1 MKPLSVK
8 AKESI
13 KTALAMTIAYAVSL
27 SMGWDKPLW
36 AGFAVAFVSL
46 ATFGQSMNK
55 AAMRMV
61 GTLLGMVVALTLVA
75 LFAQYRWA
83 FISILS
89 IYTAFCAYMMSGSR
103 NAYFWHVSAFVCVII
118 CMDGGA
124 DAANAFQIAMLRTQ
138 QTGLGILVYSIVA
151 IFLWPVSSYDAFKA
165 ATGELAVT
173 QRQYYRAC
181 LRRVS
186 QQSGEDEIL
195 ELSARQVQQKARFD
209 QLLAAAEID
218 SYAIQER
225 SSQWRSYQQQV
236 ATLMKTLECWRES
249 FAEVQSLDMHQLLP
263 SLDNFG
269 DELDRRLAQV
279 ADMLAGQPPE
289 SLPQPVTLP
298 LEGAALSRL
307 SHFERASVIVTR
319 NRMVRLEELTRSL
332 FGVVAAITGSGHAGE
347 TTKVPRVSS
356 NPLFLDLDRLG
367 SIVRYL
373 VIFWSVWLAYIY
385 IPGLPGGS
393 GLVIQAAAL
402 GIVAANTPQLAVSKL
417 IVPVFG
423 GLLFAAVLYIF
434 VMPALSGFHSL
445 GWLLFAATFVI
456 CYLYGEPRQALGK
469 LFGLALLLAVTSINN
484 QQSYNF
490 LAVTTTAMVYTQLFL
505 ILMITAHIPFSSN
518 PERAVLRLVGRFFRS
533 CEYLMET
540 MRWDLSHPKTRLQRW
555 RQAFHAREVATLPAK
570 IGSWLPHLDLRFL
583 PGTTMDQVKNLLT
596 SLQSLAYRIQLL
608 SEEGNTAQADFL
620 VQEFLKDFRSWRI
633 QVQSCFEQMAAAP
646 DRLDGV
652 KMRTL
657 LDEKL
662 VHLEERVQE
671 ALNKAPETLT
681 REQDAV
687 NFYSLLGAY
696 RSVSEALVDYVEKA
710 AAIDRTQWQ
719 EDRF

>member
-1 MKPLSVK
+1 MMLSTR
-8 AKESI
+8 AKEAI

-46 ATFGQSMNK
+46 ATVGQSMNK

-61 GTLLGMVVALTLVA
+61 GTLLGMVVALTLIA
-75 LFAQYRWA
+75 LFSQDRWA

-124 DAANAFQIAMLRTQ
+124 NAANAFQIAMLRTQ
-138 QTGLGILVYSIVA
+138 QTGLGILVYSLVA

-173 QRQYYRAC
+173 QLEYYRAC

-186 QQSGEDEIL
+186 QQGGESEIQ
-195 ELSARQVQQKARFD
+195 EMSARQVQQKARFD

-218 SYAIQER
+218 SYAVQEH
-225 SSQWRSYQQQV
+225 SIQWRSYQQQV
-236 ATLMKTLECWRES
+236 AKLMKTLECWRES

-289 SLPQPVTLP
+289 SLPQPVPLR

-319 NRMVRLEELTRSL
+319 NRMERLEELSRSL
-332 FGVVAAITGSGHAGE
+332 FEVVAVITGSGHVGE
-347 TTKVPRVSS
+347 ATKVPRITSS
-356 NPLFLDLDRLG
+356 TLFLDLDRLG

-373 VIFWSVWLAYIY
+373 AAFWSVWLAYIY
-385 IPGLPGGS
+385 IPDLPGGS
-393 GLVIQAAAL
+393 TLVIQATAI
-402 GIVAANTPQLAVSKL
+402 GIVVANSPQLAVSKL
-417 IVPVFG
+417 IVPVSG
-423 GLLFAAVLYIF
+423 GLLFAAVLYVF

-445 GWLLFAATFVI
+445 GLLIFAATFVI
-456 CYLYGEPRQALGK
+456 CYLNSEPRQVLGR

-505 ILMITAHIPFSSN
+505 ILVITAHIPFSSH
-518 PERAVLRLVGRFFRS
+518 PERTVLRLVGRFFHS

-540 MRWDLSHPKTRLQRW
+540 MRWDPSQPTMRLKRW
-555 RQAFHAREVATLPAK
+555 RQVYNAREVATLPTK
-570 IGSWLPHLDLRFL
+570 IGSWLPHLDLRYL

-608 SEEGNTAQADFL
+608 SEERNTKQADFL
-620 VQEFLKDFRSWRI
+620 VQEFTTDFRSWRI
-633 QVQSCFEQMAAAP
+633 QVQSCFEDMAATP
-646 DRLDGV
+646 DAMDFI
-652 KMRTL
+652 KIRTL

-662 VHLEERVQE
+662 GQLEERVRE
-671 ALNKAPETLT
+671 VLDKAPETLT
-681 REQDAV
+681 RDQDAV
-687 NFYSLLGAY
+687 NFYSLLGAF
-696 RSVSEALVDYVEKA
+696 RSVSEALAHYVEKA
-710 AAIDRTQWQ
+710 AAINWTPWL

>member
-1 MKPLSVK
+1 LSTR
-8 AKESI
+8 AKEAI
-13 KTALAMTIAYAVSL
+13 KTALAMTIAYGISL

-46 ATFGQSMNK
+46 ATVGQSINK

-75 LFAQYRWA
+75 LFPQDRWA

-118 CMDGGA
+118 CVDGGA

-165 ATGELAVT
+165 ATAELAVT

-181 LRRVS
+181 LRAVR
-186 QQSGEDEIL
+186 QQGGADEIQ

-209 QLLAAAEID
+209 QLLAAAESD
-218 SYAIQER
+218 SYAVHGLSR
-225 SSQWRSYQQQV
+225 QWRSYQQQV

-249 FAEVQSLDMHQLLP
+249 FGEVQSLDMRQLLP
-263 SLDNFG
+263 SLDDFG

-279 ADMLAGQPPE
+279 ADMLAGQPPV
-289 SLPQPVTLP
+289 SSPQHVP
-298 LEGAALSRL
+298 LQLEVAALSRR

-319 NRMVRLEELTRSL
+319 NRMLRLEALTRRL
-332 FGVVAAITGSGHAGE
+332 FEVVADITGSGHAGE

-367 SIVRYL
+367 NIVRYL
-373 VIFWSVWLAYIY
+373 VIFWSAWLANIY

-393 GLVIQAAAL
+393 VLVIQATAL
-402 GIVAANTPQLAVSKL
+402 GIVVANTPQLAVSKL

-423 GLLFAAVLYIF
+423 GLLFGAVLYIF
-434 VMPALSGFHSL
+434 VMPTLSGFHSL
-445 GWLLFAATFVI
+445 GLLLFAATFVI
-456 CYLYGEPRQALGK
+456 CYLNSEPRQALGR

-490 LAVTTTAMVYTQLFL
+490 LTVTTTAMVYTLLFL
-505 ILMITAHIPFSSN
+505 ILMITAHIPFCAH
-518 PERAVLRLVGRFFRS
+518 PERTVLRLVSRFFRS
-533 CEYLMET
+533 CEYLMEA
-540 MRWDLSHPKTRLQRW
+540 MRWDPSQPTMRLKRW
-555 RQAFHAREVATLPAK
+555 RQAFHAREVATLPTK
-570 IGSWLPHLDLRFL
+570 IGSWLPHLDLHFL
-583 PGTTMDQVKNLLT
+583 PGTTMDQVKNLLS

-608 SEEGNTAQADFL
+608 REERNTPQADFL
-620 VQEFLKDFRSWRI
+620 VQAFFKDFRSWRI
-633 QVQSCFEQMAAAP
+633 QVQSCFEQLATAP

-657 LDEKL
+657 LNEKM
-662 VHLEERVQE
+662 VQLEARVQE
-671 ALNKAPETLT
+671 TLNKAPETPT

-687 NFYSLLGAY
+687 NFYSLLGAF
-696 RSVSEALVDYVEKA
+696 RSVSEALVDYVGKA
-710 AAIDRTQWQ
+710 AAIEWAPWQ
-719 EDRF
+719 GDRF

>member
-1 MKPLSVK
+1 MTLSTR
-8 AKESI
+8 AKEAI
-13 KTALAMTIAYAVSL
+13 KTALAMTIAYGISL

-46 ATFGQSMNK
+46 ATVGQSMNK

-75 LFAQYRWA
+75 LFPQDRWA
-83 FISILS
+83 FISIIS

-124 DAANAFQIAMLRTQ
+124 DAVNAFQIALLRTQ
-138 QTGLGILVYSIVA
+138 QTGLGILVYSMVA
-151 IFLWPVSSYDAFKA
+151 ILLWPVSSYDAFKA

-173 QRQYYRAC
+173 QLEYYRAC
-181 LRRVS
+181 LRLVS
-186 QQSGEDEIL
+186 QPSDEDEIL
-195 ELSARQVQQKARFD
+195 ELSARQVQQKTRFD
-209 QLLAAAEID
+209 QLLAAAESD
-218 SYAIQER
+218 SYAVQEL

-236 ATLMKTLECWRES
+236 ASLMKTLECWRES
-249 FAEVQSLDMHQLLP
+249 FAEVQSLDMRQLLP
-263 SLDNFG
+263 SLDYFG

-289 SLPQPVTLP
+289 SWPQPVPLK
-298 LEGAALSRL
+298 LEGAALSRR

-319 NRMVRLEELTRSL
+319 NRMVRLEALTRSL
-332 FGVVAAITGSGHAGE
+332 FEVVADITGSGHAGD

-356 NPLFLDLDRLG
+356 SPLFLDLDRLG

-373 VIFWSVWLAYIY
+373 AIFWSAWLANIY

-393 GLVIQAAAL
+393 VLVIQATAI

-434 VMPALSGFHSL
+434 VMPTLSGFHSL
-445 GWLLFAATFVI
+445 GLLIFAATFAI
-456 CYLYGEPRQALGK
+456 CYLNSEPRQALGR

-490 LAVTTTAMVYTQLFL
+490 LAVTTTAMVYTLLFL
-505 ILMITAHIPFSSN
+505 ILMITAHIPFFAH
-518 PERAVLRLVGRFFRS
+518 PERAMLRLVGRFFRS
-533 CEYLMET
+533 CEYLMEA
-540 MRWDLSHPKTRLQRW
+540 MRWDPSQPTMRLKRW
-555 RQAFHAREVATLPAK
+555 RQVFHDREVATLPTK
-570 IGSWLPHLDLRFL
+570 IGSWLPHLDLYFL
-583 PGTTMDQVKNLLT
+583 PGTTMDQIKNLLF

-608 SEEGNTAQADFL
+608 REERNTPQADFL
-620 VQEFLKDFRSWRI
+620 VQAFFKDFRSWRI
-633 QVQSCFEQMAAAP
+633 QVQSCFEQLAAAP
-646 DRLDGV
+646 DRLDCA

-657 LDEKL
+657 LNEKM
-662 VHLEERVQE
+662 VQLEERVQE
-671 ALNKAPETLT
+671 TLNKAPETPT

-687 NFYSLLGAY
+687 NFYSLLGAF
-696 RSVSEALVDYVEKA
+696 RSVSEALVDYVGKA
-710 AAIDRTQWQ
+710 AAINWTPWQ